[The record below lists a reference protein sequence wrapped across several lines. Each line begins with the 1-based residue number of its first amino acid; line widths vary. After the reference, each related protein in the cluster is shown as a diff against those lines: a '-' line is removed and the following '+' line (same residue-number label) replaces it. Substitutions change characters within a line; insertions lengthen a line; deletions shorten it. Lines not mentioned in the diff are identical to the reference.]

1 MKESDLK
8 PWLIRMS
15 QGDDEAFQYV
25 YQSTRDHAYRLIYF
39 LAPYKQDAGDIMSE
53 VYLELFRSLSKYDIE
68 QPFHAWFNGLIVRQV
83 RSWKRSAWRR
93 FRLLERV
100 TTGLDASQHNDI
112 EEHLLALSDQL
123 EVTPAVE
130 KLSQKLK
137 EVIVLRYYQDCSL
150 EDIAVILHIP
160 VGTVKSRHHLALKR
174 LRHLFEVRN
183 AGKESSTYVN
193 GKKTEA

>member
-15 QGDDEAFQYV
+15 QGDAEAFQYV
-25 YQSTRDHAYRLIYF
+25 YRSTRDHAYRLIYF

-53 VYLELFRSLSKYDIE
+53 VYLELFRSLSKYDAE
-68 QPFHAWFNGLIVRQV
+68 QPFQAWFNGLIVRQV

-100 TTGLDASQHNDI
+100 ATGFDAPRHNDM
-112 EEHLLALSDQL
+112 EEHVLALSDQL
-123 EVTPAVE
+123 EVMPAVE

-137 EVIVLRYYQDCSL
+137 EVIVLRYYQDCSM
-150 EDIAVILHIP
+150 EDIAVILQIP
-160 VGTVKSRHHLALKR
+160 AGTVKSRHHLALKR
-174 LRHLFEVRN
+174 LRHLLEVRN

-193 GKKTEA
+193 GNKTEA